1 MASRQNYPTMLN
13 SQTSSNS
20 TANTKE
26 KSSHSK
32 SETSKLKHDKSSSSS
47 SSSGHIPLSSNTIIN
62 NMSKRKGTSFQI
74 TSVSVS
80 SANSHHH
87 SQQVQRNSTDNNN
100 DYETPSISETFSGED
115 VFFAQQN
122 AFGTAPV
129 IPTSSQYGLA
139 IVGPDLGGNGTSDV
153 HVSVSDAGINI
164 MGPISSKQDPDHK
177 NERFKVVKIESTE
190 PFKRGRWMCMDYLDH
205 TTLQDDGI
213 DGKDGDDHKNEHHEA
228 IVGPR
233 VLIMNN
239 GEIEHIISDNEELDH
254 EVNKINSK
262 QQLLYN
268 HQDVTQN
275 SHQNTSHPQ
284 TMTSIPTYI
293 DHSSNTTNIVHNQ
306 TNQTTQSMPQRQ
318 LEQILVQEKQLTL
331 HLSQDNNN
339 MTSNSTEYAGMA
351 TNGPHS
357 ELLPQSSNNENFVSN
372 NNINSNNTSQQQSIG
387 NQQHFI
393 EHHQHAQ
400 TMTQEMIHSMVHPQ
414 DQQNHLQGLTLP
426 TNILM
431 QNISHD
437 HHHQQQQ
444 QSQMNS
450 PNSSNALPL
459 SSIPTQNININ
470 VTENASLNNADN
482 EFSNNNSSNINS
494 NNQDNMTNQFQ
505 VSQVVTGDRIQ
516 QQQQQC
522 ESDNQQQT
530 GNLVTNEINLSN
542 NSDNNNN
549 ITVSNDGTQQNA
561 SSPSSFAGLGTVV
574 EGAAGIDISES
585 ASNSVN
591 SGNNNSNATVGGI
604 DDGQAIS
611 EDNESKTAPSMN
623 TQKTKEKKCI
633 GCTPGGL
640 ATTALTMNL
649 STISPLCTNV
659 GCIGASCSKDANASS
674 RVSRSASPALG
685 NTSDNPSASGTSAV
699 AIDNKIE
706 QAMDLVKSHLMFAV
720 REEVEVLKEKINEL
734 MDRINQLEVENTIL
748 KANASQET
756 LSQLTTAVPSPP
768 QQQQQQSASPVVSQN
783 TPSQPQQIIT
793 PSQPQATQPT
803 GNTQNQAA
811 S

>member
-1 MASRQNYPTMLN
+1 MASRQNYPSVLS

-20 TANTKE
+20 SQTASAKE

-32 SETSKLKHDKSSSSS
+32 TETSKLKHGKVIHKFTSESYLRLICEKSGANISSIMINNDEKKFIDKSSSSS

-87 SQQVQRNSTDNNN
+87 SQQVQRTDNNN
-100 DYETPSISETFSGED
+100 GDDSADDLDDSHTDDNISRITDYETPSISETFSGED

-139 IVGPDLGGNGTSDV
+139 IVGPDLGGNGTNLSDV

-213 DGKDGDDHKNEHHEA
+213 DGKDGDETKDEYRHGG

-239 GEIEHIISDNEELDH
+239 GEIDHIISDNEELDH

-262 QQLLYN
+262 QHQLYN
-268 HQDVTQN
+268 HQQHDVTQN

-293 DHSSNTTNIVHNQ
+293 DHSPSTTNIVHNQ
-306 TNQTTQSMPQRQ
+306 TSQTTQSMPQRQ
-318 LEQILVQEKQLTL
+318 LEQILTQDKQLTL
-331 HLSQDNNN
+331 NLSHDN
-339 MTSNSTEYAGMA
+339 TNSTEHHSGMA
-351 TNGPHS
+351 TNGPQS
-357 ELLPQSSNNENFVSN
+357 ELLPQSSNENFVSN
-372 NNINSNNTSQQQSIG
+372 NNNNSNNTSQQQSIG
-387 NQQHFI
+387 NQQQHFI

-400 TMTQEMIHSMVHPQ
+400 TMTQEMIHSMVHHQ
-414 DQQNHLQGLTLP
+414 DQQNHLQGSTLP

-437 HHHQQQQ
+437 HHQQQQ
-444 QSQMNS
+444 QSQLNS
-450 PNSSNALPL
+450 PISSNALPL

-470 VTENASLNNADN
+470 VTENASLNSAEN
-482 EFSNNNSSNINS
+482 EYSNNNSSNS

-505 VSQVVTGDRIQ
+505 ASQVVTGDRI
-516 QQQQQC
+516 QQQQC

-542 NSDNNNN
+542 NNSDSNNN
-549 ITVSNDGTQQNA
+549 ITVSNDGTQQNV
-561 SSPSSFAGLGTVV
+561 SSPSSSAGLGTVA
-574 EGAAGIDISES
+574 EGGVAGINNLNDISES

-604 DDGQAIS
+604 DDGQAIC
-611 EDNESKTAPSMN
+611 EDNE
-623 TQKTKEKKCI
+623 
-633 GCTPGGL
+633 
-640 ATTALTMNL
+640 
-649 STISPLCTNV
+649 
-659 GCIGASCSKDANASS
+659 
-674 RVSRSASPALG
+674 R
-685 NTSDNPSASGTSAV
+685 
-699 AIDNKIE
+699 
-706 QAMDLVKSHLMFAV
+706 
-720 REEVEVLKEKINEL
+720 
-734 MDRINQLEVENTIL
+734 
-748 KANASQET
+748 
-756 LSQLTTAVPSPP
+756 
-768 QQQQQQSASPVVSQN
+768 
-783 TPSQPQQIIT
+783 
-793 PSQPQATQPT
+793 
-803 GNTQNQAA
+803 
-811 S
+811 

>member
-1 MASRQNYPTMLN
+1 MASRQNYPSVL
-13 SQTSSNS
+13 SSNS
-20 TANTKE
+20 TANVKE
-26 KSSHSK
+26 KSSHSSNK
-32 SETSKLKHDKSSSSS
+32 TETSKLKHDKNSSSSS
-47 SSSGHIPLSSNTIIN
+47 SSSGHIPLSSSNTIIN

-87 SQQVQRNSTDNNN
+87 SSSSQQVQRNSTDNNN

-139 IVGPDLGGNGTSDV
+139 IVGPDHHGTDV

-213 DGKDGDDHKNEHHEA
+213 DGKDGDENMKNEHHEA

-239 GEIEHIISDNEELDH
+239 GEIEHIISDNEDLDH

-262 QQLLYN
+262 QQLFYN

-275 SHQNTSHPQ
+275 THQNTSHPQ

-293 DHSSNTTNIVHNQ
+293 DHSSSTTTNNNNNNIVH
-306 TNQTTQSMPQRQ
+306 SMPQRQ
-318 LEQILVQEKQLTL
+318 LEQLLTQEKQLTL
-331 HLSQDNNN
+331 HLSHDNNN
-339 MTSNSTEYAGMA
+339 TNSSEHAGIA
-351 TNGPHS
+351 TLNGPHQS
-357 ELLPQSSNNENFVSN
+357 EMLPQSSNE
-372 NNINSNNTSQQQSIG
+372 NNINSNNNTSQQQQSIV
-387 NQQHFI
+387 NQQHFM

-400 TMTQEMIHSMVHPQ
+400 TMTQEMIHSMVHSH

-431 QNISHD
+431 QNISHE
-437 HHHQQQQ
+437 HHQQQ
-444 QSQMNS
+444 SQLNS

-459 SSIPTQNININ
+459 SSIPTQNMSNIN
-470 VTENASLNNADN
+470 VTENASLTSAEN
-482 EFSNNNSSNINS
+482 EFSNNNCSNINS

-505 VSQVVTGDRIQ
+505 ASQVVTGDRIQ
-516 QQQQQC
+516 QQS

-542 NSDNNNN
+542 NSDSNNN

-561 SSPSSFAGLGTVV
+561 SSPSSSAGIGTVV

-585 ASNSVN
+585 ASNNVN
-591 SGNNNSNATVGGI
+591 SGNNNSNATGGI

-611 EDNESKTAPSMN
+611 EDNESKTAPSM
-623 TQKTKEKKCI
+623 TQKVKEKKCI

-685 NTSDNPSASGTSAV
+685 NTSDNPRFRIGYLKKLFYFLLIFEFV
-699 AIDNKIE
+699 WKI
-706 QAMDLVKSHLMFAV
+706 VFYF
-720 REEVEVLKEKINEL
+720 
-734 MDRINQLEVENTIL
+734 
-748 KANASQET
+748 
-756 LSQLTTAVPSPP
+756 
-768 QQQQQQSASPVVSQN
+768 
-783 TPSQPQQIIT
+783 
-793 PSQPQATQPT
+793 
-803 GNTQNQAA
+803 
-811 S
+811 

>member
-1 MASRQNYPTMLN
+1 MASRQNYPSVL
-13 SQTSSNS
+13 SSNS
-20 TANTKE
+20 TANVKE
-26 KSSHSK
+26 KSSHSSNK
-32 SETSKLKHDKSSSSS
+32 TETSKLKHDKNSSSSS
-47 SSSGHIPLSSNTIIN
+47 SSSGHIPLSSSNTIIN

-87 SQQVQRNSTDNNN
+87 SSSSQQVQRNSTDNNN

-139 IVGPDLGGNGTSDV
+139 IVGPDHHGTDV

-213 DGKDGDDHKNEHHEA
+213 DGKDGDENMKNEHHEA

-239 GEIEHIISDNEELDH
+239 GEIEHIISDNEDLDH

-262 QQLLYN
+262 QQLFYN

-275 SHQNTSHPQ
+275 THQNTSHPQ

-293 DHSSNTTNIVHNQ
+293 DHSSSTTTNNNNNNIVH
-306 TNQTTQSMPQRQ
+306 SMPQRQ
-318 LEQILVQEKQLTL
+318 LEQLLTQEKQLTL
-331 HLSQDNNN
+331 HLSHDNNN
-339 MTSNSTEYAGMA
+339 TNSSEHAGIA
-351 TNGPHS
+351 TLNGPHQS
-357 ELLPQSSNNENFVSN
+357 EMLPQSSNE
-372 NNINSNNTSQQQSIG
+372 NNINSNNNTSQQQQSIV
-387 NQQHFI
+387 NQQHFM

-400 TMTQEMIHSMVHPQ
+400 TMTQEMIHSMVHSH

-431 QNISHD
+431 QNISHE
-437 HHHQQQQ
+437 HHQQQ
-444 QSQMNS
+444 SQLNS

-459 SSIPTQNININ
+459 SSIPTQNMSNIN
-470 VTENASLNNADN
+470 VTENASLTSAEN
-482 EFSNNNSSNINS
+482 EFSNNNCSNINS

-505 VSQVVTGDRIQ
+505 ASQVVTGDRIQ
-516 QQQQQC
+516 QQS

-542 NSDNNNN
+542 NSDSNNN

-561 SSPSSFAGLGTVV
+561 SSPSSSAGIGTVV

-585 ASNSVN
+585 ASNNVN
-591 SGNNNSNATVGGI
+591 SGNNNSNATGGI

-611 EDNESKTAPSMN
+611 EDNERYVNNFKFH
-623 TQKTKEKKCI
+623 
-633 GCTPGGL
+633 
-640 ATTALTMNL
+640 
-649 STISPLCTNV
+649 STISC
-659 GCIGASCSKDANASS
+659 
-674 RVSRSASPALG
+674 ALILLL
-685 NTSDNPSASGTSAV
+685 NIHMMRTKEMTSFFFNW
-699 AIDNKIE
+699 N
-706 QAMDLVKSHLMFAV
+706 
-720 REEVEVLKEKINEL
+720 
-734 MDRINQLEVENTIL
+734 RI
-748 KANASQET
+748 
-756 LSQLTTAVPSPP
+756 
-768 QQQQQQSASPVVSQN
+768 
-783 TPSQPQQIIT
+783 
-793 PSQPQATQPT
+793 
-803 GNTQNQAA
+803 
-811 S
+811 

>member
-1 MASRQNYPTMLN
+1 MASRQNYPSVLS
-13 SQTSSNS
+13 SQTSSTSNS
-20 TANTKE
+20 TANVKE

-32 SETSKLKHDKSSSSS
+32 TETSKLKHGKVIHKFTSESYLRLICEKSGANISSMINNDEKKFIDKSSSSS

-87 SQQVQRNSTDNNN
+87 SQQAQRNSTDNNN
-100 DYETPSISETFSGED
+100 GDDSADDLDDSHTDDNISRITDYETPSISETFSGED

-213 DGKDGDDHKNEHHEA
+213 DGKDGDETKNVHHEA
-228 IVGPR
+228 IIGPR

-239 GEIEHIISDNEELDH
+239 GEIDHIISDNEELDH

-262 QQLLYN
+262 QQQPHQLYN
-268 HQDVTQN
+268 HHHQDVTQN

-293 DHSSNTTNIVHNQ
+293 DHSSSTTNIVHNQ
-306 TNQTTQSMPQRQ
+306 TNQTTQSMPHRQ
-318 LEQILVQEKQLTL
+318 LEQILTQEKELTL
-331 HLSQDNNN
+331 HLLQDNNN
-339 MTSNSTEYAGMA
+339 MTTNSSEQHVGIAIA
-351 TNGPHS
+351 NGPLQS
-357 ELLPQSSNNENFVSN
+357 DMLPQSSNENFVSN

-387 NQQHFI
+387 NQQQQQHFI
-393 EHHQHAQ
+393 EHQHAQ
-400 TMTQEMIHSMVHPQ
+400 TMTQEMIHSMVHSQ

-437 HHHQQQQ
+437 HHQ

-459 SSIPTQNININ
+459 SSIPTQNIN
-470 VTENASLNNADN
+470 VTENASLNSTEN
-482 EFSNNNSSNINS
+482 EFSNNNSSNFNS
-494 NNQDNMTNQFQ
+494 NNQDNMTSQFQ
-505 VSQVVTGDRIQ
+505 ASQVVTGDRIQ
-516 QQQQQC
+516 QQQS

-542 NSDNNNN
+542 NSDSNNN
-549 ITVSNDGTQQNA
+549 ITVSNDGTQQNV
-561 SSPSSFAGLGTVV
+561 SSPSSSAGLVTVV

-591 SGNNNSNATVGGI
+591 SGNNNSNATVGGV

-611 EDNESKTAPSMN
+611 EDNE
-623 TQKTKEKKCI
+623 
-633 GCTPGGL
+633 
-640 ATTALTMNL
+640 
-649 STISPLCTNV
+649 
-659 GCIGASCSKDANASS
+659 
-674 RVSRSASPALG
+674 R
-685 NTSDNPSASGTSAV
+685 
-699 AIDNKIE
+699 
-706 QAMDLVKSHLMFAV
+706 
-720 REEVEVLKEKINEL
+720 
-734 MDRINQLEVENTIL
+734 
-748 KANASQET
+748 
-756 LSQLTTAVPSPP
+756 
-768 QQQQQQSASPVVSQN
+768 
-783 TPSQPQQIIT
+783 
-793 PSQPQATQPT
+793 
-803 GNTQNQAA
+803 
-811 S
+811 